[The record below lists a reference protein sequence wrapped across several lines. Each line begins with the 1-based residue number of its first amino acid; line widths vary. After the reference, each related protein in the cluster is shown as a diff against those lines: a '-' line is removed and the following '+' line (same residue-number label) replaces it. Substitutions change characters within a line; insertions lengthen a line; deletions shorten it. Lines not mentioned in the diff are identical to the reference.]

1 VTSVNSETSTDT
13 LSEFRPGTLVA
24 ARGRE
29 WLVLPGSPAETL
41 LVRPLGGREDETTL
55 LLPDIDNP
63 TTATFDAPN
72 VDDRGDAAQARLL
85 RDSLR
90 LSFRA
95 TVGPFRSFASLA
107 VSPRNYQLVPLM
119 MAAAQDITRL
129 LIADGVGVGK
139 TIEAG
144 LIAAELLAAGEA
156 QRMVVLCSPQ
166 LAPQWQSELRT
177 KFGIAAQLLL
187 PSTANRLARSV
198 PFGSTVYQHY
208 PYLIVSTDYIKQRS
222 RRDEFALQCPELVIV
237 DEAHT
242 CIAPTAV
249 RASHAHQ
256 RYTLLR
262 RLADD
267 PTRHLLLLTATP
279 HNGDDGAW
287 QSLVGLL
294 DNRLGQL
301 PADLSGPAHDEDRK
315 LLARFLIQRQRAD
328 IREYLSEDTPFPTR
342 EHAEESYRL
351 TPEYAR
357 LFDRIL
363 AYARE
368 QVTDPA
374 LNQVRRRVRWWSA
387 IALLR
392 SIASSPAAAE
402 QTLRNRSELAS
413 VESTDVADAV
423 AGPRV
428 LDADLDDTTEGEDT
442 ALGADTTPEH
452 RLDTGARRRLLGF
465 AIEAAALRGTKGDAK
480 LKRLI
485 NIITALLKDGYH
497 PIVFCRYIPTAEYVA
512 EHLTAA
518 FAKAHRAARV
528 EAVTGTLP
536 PEEREARVIDLS
548 AHDGPRVLVATDCL
562 SEGVNLQEGFTAV
575 VHYDLAWNP
584 TRHEQRE
591 GRVDRFGQLAPTV
604 RAVTYYGADNKID
617 GVVLDVL
624 VRRHEKIKRSTGVSV
639 PVPVDSSTVMAAI
652 WESLLLR
659 GTDPE
664 QLAFDLSAS
673 TSSTT
678 ADAVLGQWIDAA
690 EREKASRS
698 RFRQATL
705 QPDEVESALADVRRS
720 LGGPADAERFTRDT
734 LALLSG
740 QIADTPDGFTVR
752 TDTLPRALLDQLPP
766 TKGATLRFHRSL
778 PARAGDPLL
787 TRTDATVE
795 ALARYVLDAALD
807 PLLPGPVRPARRAA
821 VIRTTAVRTVTT
833 LLVVRFRVEL
843 TIPGSRRT
851 VTQVAEDAQF
861 LAYSATGDDIA
872 WLDTAATDELLA
884 ARPTGNVNDDLA
896 RAQLQRALDRVP
908 AIRGNLDQLGDAIA
922 ASAVEAHRAVRRST
936 RLALRGLTARLLPP
950 PDVLGV
956 YVYLPD
962 RSGS

>member
-1 VTSVNSETSTDT
+1 MTTT
-13 LSEFRPGTLVA
+13 EFRPGTLVT

-29 WLVLPGSPAETL
+29 WLVLPGSPAGTL
-41 LVRPLGGREDETTL
+41 LVRPLGGRDDETTV
-55 LLPDIDNP
+55 LLPTLDTP
-63 TTATFDAPN
+63 ATATFSAPT
-72 VDDRGDAAQARLL
+72 VEDRGDGARARLL
-85 RDSLR
+85 RDALR

-95 TVGPFRSFASLA
+95 TAGPFRSFTALS

-119 MAAAQDITRL
+119 MATAQDTTRL

-144 LIAAELLAAGEA
+144 LIAAELLASGEA
-156 QRMVVLCSPQ
+156 QRLAVLCSPQ

-177 KFGIAAQLLL
+177 KFGIIAELLL
-187 PSTANRLARSV
+187 PSTANRLSRSV

-208 PYLIVSTDYIKQRS
+208 PHLIVSTDYIKQRS
-222 RRDEFALQCPELVIV
+222 RRDEFALLCPELVIV
-237 DEAHT
+237 DEAHS
-242 CIAPTAV
+242 CIAPSTV
-249 RASHAHQ
+249 GSSQAHQ

-267 PTRHLLLLTATP
+267 QTRHLLLLTATP

-294 DNRLGQL
+294 DDRLGEL
-301 PADLSGPAHDEDRK
+301 PSDLSGPAREDDRK
-315 LLARFLIQRQRAD
+315 RLAKFLIQRQRAD
-328 IREYLSEDTPFPTR
+328 IRGYLSEDTPFPAR

-351 TPEYAR
+351 TPEYRR
-357 LFDRIL
+357 LFDRVL

-402 QTLRNRSELAS
+402 QTLHNRSKLAG
-413 VESTDVADAV
+413 VESTAVADAIC
-423 AGPRV
+423 GPRV
-428 LDADLDDTTEGEDT
+428 LDVALDDTVEGEDT
-442 ALGADTTPEH
+442 VLGADTSADDSP
-452 RLDTGARRRLLGF
+452 DTATQRRLRNF
-465 AIEAAALRGTKGDAK
+465 ATEAAALRGVKGDAK
-480 LKRLI
+480 LKRLAA
-485 NIITALLKDGYH
+485 IISTLLADGFH

-518 FAKAHRAARV
+518 LAKPHPTARV

-536 PEEREARVIDLS
+536 PEEREARVTELS

-562 SEGVNLQEGFTAV
+562 SEGINLQEGFTAV

-591 GRVDRFGQLAPTV
+591 GRVDRFGQLSPTV

-624 VRRHEKIKRSTGVSV
+624 IRRHEAIKRSTGVSV
-639 PVPVDSSTVMAAI
+639 PIPVDSNTVMQAI
-652 WESLLLR
+652 WESMLLR
-659 GTDPE
+659 GTEPE
-664 QLAFDLSAS
+664 QLMLDFGGA
-673 TSSTT
+673 TSSET
-678 ADAVLGQWIDAA
+678 ADAVLTQWIDAA
-690 EREKASRS
+690 EREKVSRS

-705 QPDEVESALADVRRS
+705 RPEEVEAALADVRRA
-720 LGGPADAERFTRDT
+720 LGGPADAERFTREA

-740 QIADTPDGFTVR
+740 QLTDTPDGFTVR

-766 TKGATLRFHRSL
+766 TRSATLRFHRSL
-778 PARAGDPLL
+778 PAPPGETLL
-787 TRTDATVE
+787 TRTDPTVE
-795 ALARYVLDAALD
+795 AIARYVLDAALD
-807 PLLPGPVRPARRAA
+807 PLLPDNVRPARRAA
-821 VIRTTAVRTVTT
+821 VIRTTAVRVVTT

-843 TIPGSRRT
+843 VVPGSRRT
-851 VTQVAEDAQF
+851 ITQVAEDAQF
-861 LAYSATGDDIA
+861 LSYTASGDDIS
-872 WLDTAATDELLA
+872 WLDPAATDELLR

-896 RAQLQRALDRVP
+896 RAQLQRALDRIP
-908 AIRGNLDQLGDAIA
+908 SLQQRLIQLGNNVATAAI
-922 ASAVEAHRAVRRST
+922 EAHRAVRRSS
-936 RLALRGLTARLLPP
+936 RLGLRGLDARLLPP

-962 RSGS
+962 RSSA

>member
-1 VTSVNSETSTDT
+1 MTTTD
-13 LSEFRPGTLVA
+13 FRPGTLVT

-29 WLVLPGSPAETL
+29 WLVLPGSPAGTL
-41 LVRPLGGREDETTL
+41 LVRPLGGRDDETTI
-55 LLPDIDNP
+55 LLPSRDNP
-63 TTATFDAPN
+63 ATATFDAPG
-72 VDDRGDAAQARLL
+72 VEDRGDAARAQLL
-85 RDSLR
+85 RDALR

-95 TVGPFRSFASLA
+95 TAGPFRSFAQLA

-119 MAAAQDITRL
+119 MAAAQDTTRL

-139 TIEAG
+139 TVEAG
-144 LIAAELLAAGEA
+144 LIAAELLASGEA
-156 QRMVVLCSPQ
+156 QRLAVLCSPQ

-177 KFGIAAQLLL
+177 KFGINAELLL

-208 PYLIVSTDYIKQRS
+208 PHLIVSTDYIKQRS
-222 RRDEFALQCPELVIV
+222 RRDEFALLCPELVIV

-242 CIAPTAV
+242 CIAPSTV
-249 RASHAHQ
+249 GSTQAHQ

-294 DNRLGQL
+294 DDRLGAL
-301 PADLSGPAHDEDRK
+301 PADLSGPAREDDRK
-315 LLARFLIQRQRAD
+315 LLAKFLIQRQRAD
-328 IREYLSEDTPFPTR
+328 IREYLTEDTPFPDR
-342 EHAEESYRL
+342 ERAEESYTL
-351 TPEYAR
+351 TPEYR
-357 LFDRIL
+357 QLFDRVL

-368 QVTDPA
+368 QVTDPS

-402 QTLRNRSELAS
+402 QTLRNRSELKD
-413 VESTDVADAV
+413 VESSEAADAV
-423 AGPRV
+423 AGPQV
-428 LDADLDDTTEGEDT
+428 FDVDLNDAAEGDDTG
-442 ALGADTTPEH
+442 LGADTSTDADP
-452 RLDTGARRRLLGF
+452 DTGARRRLRGF
-465 AIEAAALRGTKGDAK
+465 AADAAALRGVKSDAK
-480 LKRLI
+480 LKRLVA
-485 NIITALLKDGYH
+485 IIKTLIADGYH

-518 FAKAHRAARV
+518 LAKAHPTARV

-536 PEEREARVIDLS
+536 PEEREFRVADLT
-548 AHDGPRVLVATDCL
+548 AHDGVRVLVATDCL
-562 SEGVNLQEGFTAV
+562 SEGVNLQDGFTAV
-575 VHYDLAWNP
+575 LHYDLAWNP

-591 GRVDRFGQLAPTV
+591 GRVDRFGQLAPKV

-624 VRRHEKIKRSTGVSV
+624 IRRHEAIKRSTGVSV
-639 PVPVDSSTVMAAI
+639 PVPVDSTMVMNAI

-659 GTDPE
+659 GTEPD
-664 QLAFDLSAS
+664 QLMLDLGAA
-673 TSSTT
+673 TSSDT
-678 ADAVLGQWIDAA
+678 ADAVLTQWIDAA

-705 QPDEVESALADVRRS
+705 RPDQVAETLADVRRS
-720 LGGPADAERFTRDT
+720 LGGPAEAERFTRDA

-740 QIADTPDGFTVR
+740 QLGDTPDGFTVR

-766 TKGATLRFHRSL
+766 TKAAALRFHRSL
-778 PARAGDPLL
+778 PAPPGEPLL
-787 TRTDATVE
+787 ARTDPTVE
-795 ALARYVLDAALD
+795 AIARYVLDAALD
-807 PLLPGPVRPARRAA
+807 PLLPDVVRPARRAA
-821 VIRTTAVRTVTT
+821 VIRTTAVPTVTT

-843 TIPGSRRT
+843 VIPGSRRT
-851 VTQVAEDAQF
+851 ITQVAEDAQF
-861 LAYSATGDDIA
+861 LGFTTSGGEIS
-872 WLDTAATDELLA
+872 WLDAAATDQLLA
-884 ARPTGNVNDDLA
+884 ATPTGNVHDDLA
-896 RAQLQRALDRVP
+896 RAQLQRALDRLP
-908 AIRGNLDQLGDAIA
+908 DLQEHLTGLGEQVAADAI
-922 ASAVEAHRAVRRST
+922 EAHRAVRRSS
-936 RLALRGLTARLLPP
+936 RVALRGLDARLLPP